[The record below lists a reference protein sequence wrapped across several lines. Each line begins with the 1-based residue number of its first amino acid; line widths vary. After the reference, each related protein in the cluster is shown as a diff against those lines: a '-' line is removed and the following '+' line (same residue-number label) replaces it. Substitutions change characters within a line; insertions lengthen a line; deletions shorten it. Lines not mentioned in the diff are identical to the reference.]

1 MKTSGIWIAL
11 ACAGV
16 VAASGAGYWL
26 GMQKVQPAE
35 RVAAPAHGARAVL
48 YYRNPMGLH
57 DTSPVPKKDSMGMD
71 YVPVYA
77 DEAAPPGQLRISLD
91 KVQKLGV
98 KTEPAV
104 SRELARTVRAVGRL
118 QPDERRIVTVTTRFE
133 GYIEKLLVN
142 ATGQPVQ
149 RGQALMEVYSP
160 ELVSAQEEYLIAWNG
175 RETLSNGTP
184 ESLAGV
190 DQLAEAALQ
199 RLRNW
204 DISAAQL
211 QHLQREGKVTRTLT
225 LYSPASGVVLEKTAQ
240 QGMRFMPGEMLFRI
254 ADLSTVWLIADVFE
268 QDLERVQTGQP
279 VKISVDA
286 YPEHEFSGDVS
297 YIYPTVSP
305 QTRTAQVRVEMS
317 NPDGLLRP
325 DLYASVQLVSAG
337 DMALT
342 VPDSAV
348 IDSGTR
354 QVVLVQREEGL
365 FEPREVTL
373 GRRSDGY
380 FEVLQ
385 GVSAGE
391 LVVVRA
397 NFLIDAESNLQ
408 TALGGFGAHAA
419 TSPDRANPPPAED
432 HEAH

>member
-1 MKTSGIWIAL
+1 MKTRGIWITL
-11 ACAGV
+11 ACLGVAVAG
-16 VAASGAGYWL
+16 GTGYWL
-26 GMQKVQPAE
+26 GVQGLQPARE
-35 RVAAPAHGARAVL
+35 VL

-77 DEAAPPGQLRISLD
+77 DEEAGAGPLRISLD

-98 KTEPAV
+98 RTEPVV

-118 QPDERRIVTVTTRFE
+118 RPDERRIVTVTTRFE
-133 GYIEKLLVN
+133 GYIEKLWVN
-142 ATGQPVQ
+142 ATGQPVK
-149 RGQALMEVYSP
+149 RGQPLMEVYSA
-160 ELVSAQEEYLIAWNG
+160 ELVSAQEEYLIARTG
-175 RETLSNGTP
+175 QEALRNGTA
-184 ESLAGV
+184 ESLGGV

-211 QHLQREGKVTRTLT
+211 QRLQSEGTVTRTLT
-225 LYSPASGVVLEKTAQ
+225 VYSPANGVVLEKTAQ

-268 QDLERVQTGQP
+268 QDLSLVQPGQQ
-279 VKISVDA
+279 VKIRVDA
-286 YPEHEFSGDVS
+286 WPEQEFSGEVA

-305 QTRTAQVRVEMS
+305 QTRAAQVRVEMS
-317 NPDGLLRP
+317 NPHGLLKP
-325 DLYASVQLVSAG
+325 DLYASVELVSPG
-337 DMALT
+337 EMALT

-365 FEPREVTL
+365 FEPREVKL
-373 GRRSDGY
+373 GRRSDDY
-380 FEVLQ
+380 VEVLQ
-385 GVSAGE
+385 GVTEGE
-391 LVVVRA
+391 QVVVRA
-397 NFLIDAESNLQ
+397 NFLIDAESRLQ
-408 TALGGFGAHAA
+408 TALDGFSGDAEPGAERGGEHADA
-419 TSPDRANPPPAED
+419 APED
-432 HEAH
+432 HEGH